1 MLPIE
6 RVEAGRS
13 VQSMRLDGVMVQR
26 VDQGG
31 GVVRTLD
38 IESLTIPAGAKM
50 GIAGASGAG
59 KTTLLDVASGLLV
72 PTSGRVAWGDLHL
85 AHLSRAACDR
95 WRRETVGFVFQDF
108 HLVPELTVLDN
119 ILLPVWFG
127 AFRTSPALR
136 LKALDLIERLNL
148 PGPRRF
154 AGVLSRGEQQRV
166 AIARA
171 LMLDAP
177 LIIADEPTASLDAVN
192 GADIADLLIAEAS
205 QRGATLLVATH
216 DKDLLARLD
225 GVVQMDAGR
234 IRSAA

>member
-1 MLPIE
+1 MHLIE
-6 RVEAGRS
+6 RAEAVPRAQSICLTS
-13 VQSMRLDGVMVQR
+13 VTVQR

-31 GVVRTLD
+31 GAVRTLD
-38 IESLTIPAGAKM
+38 IDSLTFPAGAKI

-59 KTTLLDVASGLLV
+59 KTTLLDVASGLLA
-72 PTSGRVAWGDLHL
+72 PTSGRVTWGDLHL
-85 AHLSRAACDR
+85 SPLSRDACDR

-127 AFRTSPALR
+127 AFRVPSALR
-136 LKALDLIERLNL
+136 LKALAFIERLNL
-148 PGPRRF
+148 PSPRRL
-154 AGVLSRGEQQRV
+154 AAVLSRGEQQRI

-171 LMLDAP
+171 LMFDAP

-192 GADIADLLIAEAS
+192 GAEIADLLIAEAS

-216 DKDLLARLD
+216 DKALLSRLD

-234 IRSAA
+234 IRCAA